1 MATIQQGFLKRG
13 SLKRGGL
20 LLAAL
25 ALLGLAGA
33 LMMKPAVPRER
44 RAALEFPRYPREAEL
59 ERQRQRST
67 LLLQQPVPQQ
77 PESSAPTSSD
87 RAPLRAIPAPA
98 SDGPTGVRVDPL
110 QVALAG
116 APLGLVVETAALKDS
131 RLGRMLLACL
141 TPQLAQGL
149 AELEQRTGVKPLEQ
163 LDRLAIAGD
172 LNDPVVIL
180 GGQVAGFD
188 PSALGEG
195 LSFEPHGEQALWAET
210 NGQAAALWQ
219 DQLLL
224 LGKPKPVQA
233 VLDRL
238 QGKANRAGQ
247 DLVGEAYGELYGT
260 LTGRGASELLPR
272 ELRERFATAT
282 ERVTLHVDAR
292 EDLLLVAEV
301 YGAEPPL
308 LSDLASSIGGALALG
323 RLQAVRGDNP
333 VLADL
338 LDQSRV
344 IPGDGSFQVEM
355 ALPLD
360 TIAAQ
365 LGECASNVMNEGEA
379 EP

>member
-1 MATIQQGFLKRG
+1 
-13 SLKRGGL
+13 
-20 LLAAL
+20 
-25 ALLGLAGA
+25 
-33 LMMKPAVPRER
+33 
-44 RAALEFPRYPREAEL
+44 
-59 ERQRQRST
+59 
-67 LLLQQPVPQQ
+67 
-77 PESSAPTSSD
+77 
-87 RAPLRAIPAPA
+87 
-98 SDGPTGVRVDPL
+98 VDPL

-141 TPQLAQGL
+141 TPQLAQEL
-149 AELEQRTGVKPLEQ
+149 AELEQKTGVKPLEQ
-163 LDRLAIAGD
+163 LDRIAIAGD

-180 GGQVAGFD
+180 GGQVGGFD
-188 PSALGEG
+188 PSAIAEG
-195 LSFEPHGEQALWAET
+195 LSFEPLWAET

-224 LGKPKPVQA
+224 LGKPNAVQA

-238 QGKANRAGQ
+238 QGKTNGAAQ

-260 LTGRGASELLPR
+260 LTGRGASELLPS

-292 EDLLLVAEV
+292 DDLLLVAEV

-338 LDQSRV
+338 LDQSQV

-365 LGECASNVMNEGEA
+365 LGECASKVMNEGAA
-379 EP
+379 ER